1 MVAAVTGLVR
11 AENVVVTALNENFKR
26 HGITPAGFNV
36 LMILDGSDVPLCPN
50 EIGERRLVTRGTVT
64 GVLDSLEQ
72 RGLVARR
79 PHPADRR
86 SLLIE
91 LTAKGR
97 RLLHDLLPDH
107 REAERR
113 ALGGLSDREVAT
125 LAKLLA
131 KVGPARSE

>member
-1 MVAAVTGLVR
+1 LVR
-11 AENVVVTALNENFKR
+11 AESVVVSALSENFKR

-36 LMILDGSDVPLCPN
+36 LMILQGSDEPLCPN

-72 RGLVARR
+72 RGLVVRR
-79 PHPADRR
+79 RHPEDRR
-86 SLLIE
+86 MLLIE

-97 RLLHDLLPDH
+97 RLLDELLPEH
-107 REAERR
+107 RAAERR
-113 ALGGLSDREVAT
+113 VLGALSDREVAT

-131 KVGPARSE
+131 KVGPE

>member
-1 MVAAVTGLVR
+1 VVAAITGLVR
-11 AENVVVTALNENFKR
+11 AESVVVSALNENFKR

-36 LMILDGSDVPLCPN
+36 LMILDGSEEPLCPN
-50 EIGERRLVTRGTVT
+50 EIGARRLVTRGTVT
-64 GVLDSLEQ
+64 GVVDSLEE

-79 PHPADRR
+79 RHPDDRR

-97 RLLHDLLPDH
+97 RLLKDLLPDH
-107 REAERR
+107 RAAELRV
-113 ALGGLSDREVAT
+113 LGSLSDREVAT

-131 KVGPARSE
+131 KVGPE

>member
-1 MVAAVTGLVR
+1 MR
-11 AENVVVTALNENFKR
+11 AESVVVTALNQNFKR

-36 LMILDGSDVPLCPN
+36 LMILDGSDEPLCPN

-79 PHPADRR
+79 RHPADRR

-97 RLLHDLLPDH
+97 RLLRDLLPDH
-107 REAERR
+107 RAAERR
-113 ALGGLSDREVAT
+113 VLGALSDREVAT

-131 KVGPARSE
+131 KVGPASPTE

>member
-1 MVAAVTGLVR
+1 VR
-11 AENVVVTALNENFKR
+11 AESVVISTLNENFKR

-36 LMILDGSDVPLCPN
+36 LMILDGSAEPLCPN

-72 RGLVARR
+72 RGLLARR
-79 PHPADRR
+79 RHPEDRR
-86 SLLIE
+86 MLLVE

-97 RLLHDLLPDH
+97 RLVRDLLPEH
-107 REAERR
+107 RAAERR
-113 ALGGLSDREVAT
+113 VLGALSDREVAT

-131 KVGPARSE
+131 KVGPARPE